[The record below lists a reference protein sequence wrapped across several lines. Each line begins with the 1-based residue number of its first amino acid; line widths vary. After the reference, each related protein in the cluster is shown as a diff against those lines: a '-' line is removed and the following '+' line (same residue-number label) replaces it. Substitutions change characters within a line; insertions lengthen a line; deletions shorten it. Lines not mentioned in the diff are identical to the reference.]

1 MASPGRG
8 VRPRKMTTSCWGAE
22 EGTARD
28 RPTRSA
34 EGAAL
39 DPEFAG
45 RETPARGVRSEP
57 QDKEARRAGGLLR
70 AIAGR
75 AAGWPWSGHG
85 ENQAPHLL
93 LPRQPLPLAE
103 GKTWSLRLQQK
114 QQGTRRGGIGRER
127 TKPWRRETGGAWAL
141 AETEKEGR
149 AELRGNERR
158 VCGRGPT
165 GGWSAGRAGAGKR
178 TRPNPAATRRPYACA
193 GTPSAPPTTWG
204 CALSDGVLG
213 IVVLRSL
220 GPPPTGL
227 VLRTHLGQG
236 MKREGR
242 GFSRLFDR

>member
-57 QDKEARRAGGLLR
+57 QDKEAGRAGGLLR

-114 QQGTRRGGIGRER
+114 QQGH
-127 TKPWRRETGGAWAL
+127 
-141 AETEKEGR
+141 KEGQDR
-149 AELRGNERR
+149 AGTNQALEAGN
-158 VCGRGPT
+158 GRG
-165 GGWSAGRAGAGKR
+165 
-178 TRPNPAATRRPYACA
+178 
-193 GTPSAPPTTWG
+193 
-204 CALSDGVLG
+204 LG
-213 IVVLRSL
+213 S
-220 GPPPTGL
+220 G
-227 VLRTHLGQG
+227 
-236 MKREGR
+236 
-242 GFSRLFDR
+242 